1 MQPNMSTNSA
11 NPRFLATVLLVLAA
25 CATSEPQADTEE
37 IAQSFDALRAAWVA
51 GDAEAIWSLYE
62 EDLVRLPARRSIVRG
77 LAVISEGMVRS
88 REQTDVF
95 FDDIG
100 EPVIQRSGDLA
111 VTYST
116 YEERRVSKVSGE
128 VTRQVG
134 QWLLVWRRQ
143 ADGSW
148 KVSISTWT
156 VEALE

>member
-1 MQPNMSTNSA
+1 MQPNMSKNSA

-37 IAQSFDALRAAWVA
+37 ITQSFDALRAAWVA

-62 EDLVRLPARRSIVRG
+62 EDVVRLPARRSIVRG

>member
-1 MQPNMSTNSA
+1 MQPNMSRNSA
-11 NPRFLATVLLVLAA
+11 KPRILVTVLLVLAA

-37 IAQSFDALRAAWVA
+37 IAQTFDALRAAWVA
-51 GDAEAIWSLYE
+51 GDAEAIWSFYD
-62 EDLVRLPARRSIVRG
+62 EDVVRLPARGAIVRG
-77 LAVISEGMVRS
+77 LAVIREGMVRS
-88 REQTDVF
+88 REQTDAF

-116 YEERRVSKVSGE
+116 YQERRVSKASGE

-134 QWLLVWRRQ
+134 QWLLVWRHQ

-148 KVSISTWT
+148 KVSLSTWT
-156 VEALE
+156 IEERE